1 HRPRRLSGLPR
12 AAAARGRRAAAA
24 ARTGLAPPRLRRC
37 RLRRTG
43 APSRHGHGV
52 HRLGRAPQRRRPH
65 RRLRLCAADALA
77 RARGQR
83 LSGGRARGLGRACA
97 HLGAGRDARRP
108 AAARPTRGRGGAARR
123 VRFLHQRSQG
133 TQSRG
138 RGRAAAPARRAPGV
152 TQGRRHWIRAPAC
165 AYPAPRRCAVQPM
178 PPWSPAM
185 TSRRRFIASVSLA
198 ATGAALAPLAAC
210 SQDRPDP
217 LPGRPRE
224 KPVGAIAGIAPL
236 AGELVMRTIPA
247 SGESIPAIGVGT
259 SGSYEVPLD
268 SPGFD
273 ALREVA
279 RIFFAGGGRLLDTS
293 PNYSNAEDVVGA
305 LLEQGGW
312 RERCFLATKL
322 AADSREALEAQW
334 AASLR
339 RLRTDHVEL
348 LQVHNLRNMAEA
360 MPYARELKDAGK

>member
-1 HRPRRLSGLPR
+1 
-12 AAAARGRRAAAA
+12 
-24 ARTGLAPPRLRRC
+24 
-37 RLRRTG
+37 
-43 APSRHGHGV
+43 
-52 HRLGRAPQRRRPH
+52 
-65 RRLRLCAADALA
+65 
-77 RARGQR
+77 
-83 LSGGRARGLGRACA
+83 
-97 HLGAGRDARRP
+97 
-108 AAARPTRGRGGAARR
+108 
-123 VRFLHQRSQG
+123 
-133 TQSRG
+133 
-138 RGRAAAPARRAPGV
+138 
-152 TQGRRHWIRAPAC
+152 
-165 AYPAPRRCAVQPM
+165 
-178 PPWSPAM
+178 M

-217 LPGRPRE
+217 LPVRPRE

-279 RIFFAGGGRLLDTS
+279 RIFFEGGGRLLDTS

-334 AASLR
+334 VASLR

-360 MPYARELKDAGK
+360 MPYARELKDAGKVTYVGITHYLESGHAETARLMRAEKPDFVQINYSVNAPQAARTIFPLAQELGIAVIVNRAFDDGRLFAAVRDRELPGWAADVGVTSWAQMFLKFAISHPAVTAVIPATGKPERQADNLRGGIGPLLDDAQQAELVAMFA

>member
-1 HRPRRLSGLPR
+1 
-12 AAAARGRRAAAA
+12 
-24 ARTGLAPPRLRRC
+24 
-37 RLRRTG
+37 
-43 APSRHGHGV
+43 
-52 HRLGRAPQRRRPH
+52 
-65 RRLRLCAADALA
+65 
-77 RARGQR
+77 
-83 LSGGRARGLGRACA
+83 
-97 HLGAGRDARRP
+97 
-108 AAARPTRGRGGAARR
+108 
-123 VRFLHQRSQG
+123 
-133 TQSRG
+133 
-138 RGRAAAPARRAPGV
+138 
-152 TQGRRHWIRAPAC
+152 
-165 AYPAPRRCAVQPM
+165 
-178 PPWSPAM
+178 M

-198 ATGAALAPLAAC
+198 ATGVALAPLAAC
-210 SQDRPDP
+210 SQDRADP

-236 AGELVMRTIPA
+236 AGGLVMRTIPA

-279 RIFFAGGGRLLDTS
+279 RIFFEGGGRLLDTS

-360 MPYARELKDAGK
+360 MPYARELKDAGKVKYVGITHYLESGHAETARLMRAEKPDFVQINYSVNAPQAARTIFPLAQELGIAVIVNRAFDDGRLFAAVRDRELPGWAADVGVTSWAQMFLKFAISHPAVTAVIPATGKPERQADNLRGGIGPLLDDAQQAELVAMFA